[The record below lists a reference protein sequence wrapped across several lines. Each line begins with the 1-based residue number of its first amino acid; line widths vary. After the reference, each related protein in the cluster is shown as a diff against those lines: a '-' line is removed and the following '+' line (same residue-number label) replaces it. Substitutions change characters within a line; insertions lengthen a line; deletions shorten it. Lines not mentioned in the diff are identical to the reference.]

1 MQLFD
6 NSIVH
11 IDLGRIVF
19 TSDTET
25 SCALPAATDDL
36 QDALMQNSGRKIAI
50 SKLSGKHYKSS
61 WTMVDEERQGYN

>member
-1 MQLFD
+1 M
-6 NSIVH
+6 IR

-19 TSDTET
+19 TNNTET
-25 SCALPAATDDL
+25 SCKLPAVTNDL